1 MRAAIPQPPGS
12 TLKASSGQ
20 EDKPAKKCYP
30 GAAIGKNLA
39 GKDAS

>member
-1 MRAAIPQPPGS
+1 MRGGDPAPPGS
-12 TLKASSGQ
+12 ALKASSGQ